1 MHEMHFIEE
10 MTVIAC
16 QQNNCLTPAGA
27 LQAQKSAQEEQRQ
40 KRWQQLE
47 SAASK
52 KLHSSASAI
61 SNAAR

>member
-1 MHEMHFIEE
+1 MHDMHFIEE
-10 MTVIAC
+10 TAVIAC
-16 QQNNCLTPAGA
+16 QQNNRVTSAGA

-61 SNAAR
+61 SNAAQ

>member
-1 MHEMHFIEE
+1 MHEMRFIDETAD
-10 MTVIAC
+10 MSC
-16 QQNNCLTPAGA
+16 QQSNCVTSAGA

-52 KLHSSASAI
+52 QLHSSASVI

>member
-1 MHEMHFIEE
+1 MHEMHFIIE
-10 MTVIAC
+10 TAVIAC
-16 QQNNCLTPAGA
+16 QQNNCVTSTGA

-47 SAASK
+47 NAASK